1 MITTDLE
8 LKTLLTNSKTIA
20 VIGASPKP
28 WRDSGAIAGF
38 LAKQGYTVF
47 PVNPKYE
54 EINGVKSYPDL
65 KSIPVPID
73 IVDIFRNPDE
83 VEPVIDEAIAIGAKA
98 VWMQF
103 GVVNE
108 AAARKAEQ
116 AGLAVVMDR
125 CIAVEHRALMR

>member
-1 MITTDLE
+1 MITTDSE
-8 LKTLLTNSKTIA
+8 LKSLLTNSKTIA
-20 VIGASPKP
+20 VVGASPKP
-28 WRDSGAIAGF
+28 WRDSGAIADF
-38 LAKQGYTVF
+38 LAKKGYTVF
-47 PVNPKYE
+47 PVNPKYD
-54 EINGVKSYPDL
+54 EINGIQSYPDL

-83 VEPVIDEAIAIGAKA
+83 VEPVIDEAIAVGAKA

-116 AGLAVVMDR
+116 AGLTVVMDR